1 MIQVYHHIVH
11 YNLGKTYYKM
21 PVSKKVKKIDNKTEQ
36 NKTQKDLD
44 RQTDKV

>member
-1 MIQVYHHIVH
+1 
-11 YNLGKTYYKM
+11 M

-44 RQTDKV
+44 RQTDKI